1 MGVNAGWGWGWA
13 AESLGWDW
21 ERFPSGLS
29 RGRKGVIVA
38 GMRCRLGCRETVIF
52 ALGLA
57 CTRPAAEGP
66 AEVPGAAAP
75 AAEVAGPSL
84 AQKYADQFLIGAA
97 VDTGGLQTHAPLLAQ
112 HFNSLTA
119 ENEMK
124 FESIEPTEGAFD
136 YRAGDQ
142 LVAFAREHGMKM
154 RGHTLVWHR
163 QTPDWV
169 FVDAAGAPASRE
181 LLLARLKKH
190 IDNVVGHYKGS
201 LYAWDVVNEAILDN
215 GKVRTNQEAEPDQRT
230 RWHGILGVDYI
241 AEAFRYAHA
250 ADPDAKLFYN
260 DYRLYVPEKRQGVYE
275 MLKGMLASGVPVHG
289 VGIQAH
295 LAIAPSADAQNHGFH
310 QTVEQEEAAIELF
323 ASLGLDV
330 QITELDLSVYVP
342 GVKYT
347 PDQFYTLETFTDE
360 VKAKQA
366 ERYAAFFQ
374 LFRKHADVI
383 SGVTFWGVAD
393 DNTWLSEFAS
403 GRKDFPLLFDVNHA
417 PKPAFERV
425 MAL

>member
-1 MGVNAGWGWGWA
+1 M
-13 AESLGWDW
+13 
-21 ERFPSGLS
+21 
-29 RGRKGVIVA
+29 
-38 GMRCRLGCRETVIF
+38 IF

-57 CTRPAAEGP
+57 CTKPAAEGP
-66 AEVPGAAAP
+66 AEVPSAP
-75 AAEVAGPSL
+75 AVEAAAGPSL
-84 AQKYADQFLIGAA
+84 AQKFASDFPIGVA
-97 VDTGGLQTHAPLLAQ
+97 VDTAGLQTHGALVAQ

-136 YRAGDQ
+136 FAAGDT

-169 FVDAAGAPASRE
+169 FVDAAGKPASRE
-181 LLLARLKKH
+181 LLLGRLKKH

-215 GKVRTNQEAEPDQRT
+215 GKYRTNEEAEADQRT
-230 RWHGILGVDYI
+230 RWHAILGVDYI
-241 AEAFRYAHA
+241 AEAFKYAHA
-250 ADPDAKLFYN
+250 ADPEAKLFYN
-260 DYRLYVPEKRQGVYE
+260 DYRLYVPEKRQAIYE
-275 MLKGMLASGVPVHG
+275 MLKGLLASGVPIHG
-289 VGIQAH
+289 VGLQAH
-295 LAIAPSADAQNHGFH
+295 LNIAPATDATNHGYH

-323 ASLGLDV
+323 ASLGLEV

-347 PDQFYTLETFTDE
+347 PDQFYTLETFNDE

-366 ERYAAFFQ
+366 ERYAAFFA
-374 LFRKHADVI
+374 LFHKHADVI

-393 DNTWLSEFAS
+393 DNTWLSEFKS

-417 PKPAFERV
+417 PKPAFDRV